1 MYVLRFLMLQHAS
14 YYICYYLH
22 SQAYREGF
30 DNLFLLLSQHV
41 PKVNGEIPSVDEAIS
56 DHQRLLD
63 R

>member
-1 MYVLRFLMLQHAS
+1 MLQHAS

>member
-1 MYVLRFLMLQHAS
+1 MQVTS
-14 YYICYYLH
+14 TTICILK
-22 SQAYREGF
+22 AYREGF

-41 PKVNGEIPSVDEAIS
+41 PKINGEIPSVDEAIS